1 MKNDINKNMSGT
13 ESWGPAA
20 WKFLHSVTF
29 NYSDHPSLNEQRNM
43 EQFFYSLKNLL
54 PCDECKNHFEN
65 EIRLHPPDTRSKETI
80 SSWLVDIHNR
90 INRRLGKQIITYDK
104 AKAGSTVAIKNA
116 KVTNNID
123 TSKLKVGAKLILR
136 HINFEGS
143 MHRFL
148 PSSQESLE
156 DLLKV
161 MKDNPRLE
169 IQIIGYICCQ
179 TEEFGD
185 GIDMETGRKDLSE
198 ARAQAVKDYL
208 TGNGIEKRRMT
219 CKGMAAK
226 NKIILQE
233 Y

>member
-104 AKAGSTVAIKNA
+104 AKQLYEKDSKCKSCNGNHIINQNYNNNA
-116 KVTNNID
+116 TTTNNKYVWLFTFLCICGIIVYYYCN
-123 TSKLKVGAKLILR
+123 KLKY
-136 HINFEGS
+136 
-143 MHRFL
+143 
-148 PSSQESLE
+148 
-156 DLLKV
+156 LK
-161 MKDNPRLE
+161 K
-169 IQIIGYICCQ
+169 
-179 TEEFGD
+179 
-185 GIDMETGRKDLSE
+185 
-198 ARAQAVKDYL
+198 
-208 TGNGIEKRRMT
+208 
-219 CKGMAAK
+219 
-226 NKIILQE
+226 
-233 Y
+233 